1 MKKLNLS
8 ELKVKSKSGK
18 SKTWKRRKRR
28 DSFSAFSTSD
38 FSILSIRPISKSQ
51 KKKSWKKTSKIS
63 EVSEVSE
70 FLNWPM
76 IHSVFNQLFVK
87 ILITLN
93 LLRSGEI
100 KIALFPETGR
110 VKNFL
115 SLTHPHSQICIRI
128 YIFNFK
134 KQTNKQKN
142 KTRIQRKA
150 KETKEEKIISPQRR
164 LKKQICGRPMV
175 TYKLWL

>member
-70 FLNWPM
+70 FSNWPM

-93 LLRSGEI
+93 LLRLGEI
-100 KIALFPETGR
+100 EIALFPETGR
-110 VKNFL
+110 VKKFL
-115 SLTHPHSQICIRI
+115 SLTRPHSQMCIRI
-128 YIFNFK
+128 YIFNFT
-134 KQTNKQKN
+134 KQTQ
-142 KTRIQRKA
+142 
-150 KETKEEKIISPQRR
+150 TKK
-164 LKKQICGRPMV
+164 
-175 TYKLWL
+175 